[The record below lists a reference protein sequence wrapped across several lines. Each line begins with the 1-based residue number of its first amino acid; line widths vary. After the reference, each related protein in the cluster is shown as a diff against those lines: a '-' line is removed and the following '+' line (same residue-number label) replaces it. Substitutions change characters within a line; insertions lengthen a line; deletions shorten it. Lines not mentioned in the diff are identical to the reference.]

1 MTDTTKGSRP
11 MKPRA
16 NVDAMLA
23 EFTGE
28 ITPRV
33 DQLASDLEFYLDQF
47 DNESQQAHWMAHA
60 RLWPL
65 PFTSLVWTFVE
76 WLKTEVEVKRAAL
89 HEFEDLNPF
98 TDVDDPTYSGL
109 DDDVMDAMVRQELWE
124 DMLLEFT
131 QTFH

>member
-1 MTDTTKGSRP
+1 MEATADYGRNLTPWPTGW
-11 MKPRA
+11 RA
-16 NVDAMLA
+16 RSC
-23 EFTGE
+23 GW
-28 ITPRV
+28 
-33 DQLASDLEFYLDQF
+33 Q
-47 DNESQQAHWMAHA
+47 
-60 RLWPL
+60 
-65 PFTSLVWTFVE
+65 SLLE
-76 WLKTEVEVKRAAL
+76 WLKIQVEVKRAAL